1 MIKSMTGFTSITNEG
16 EVAAIEAT
24 IRTVNHRFLDL
35 HLRIPQSITEF
46 EARIRTIIQKFIAR
60 GRVEITIS
68 LQQQRPTVPVVE
80 LREDVINALAKA
92 LDKARDDGLITGTLT
107 PGDLLRF
114 PQALSIREQDDLL
127 DPSNKDKLAD
137 SIENVLVQ
145 ACQDL
150 DEMRVREGNQL
161 RSDLEAHKL
170 RLGELIKEVSLT
182 ADSGSDDLKKRLND
196 RIVELSSVLTI
207 DESVLAQEVVRF
219 SHRSDIS
226 EELARLRAHLDHW
239 DVLADSEGPC
249 GRKLDFLLQEMNREV
264 NTIGAKADGLRI
276 SELVISVKAELER
289 LREQIQNVE

>member
-196 RIVELSSVLTI
+196 RIVELSSGLTI

-239 DVLADSEGPC
+239 DVLADREGPC